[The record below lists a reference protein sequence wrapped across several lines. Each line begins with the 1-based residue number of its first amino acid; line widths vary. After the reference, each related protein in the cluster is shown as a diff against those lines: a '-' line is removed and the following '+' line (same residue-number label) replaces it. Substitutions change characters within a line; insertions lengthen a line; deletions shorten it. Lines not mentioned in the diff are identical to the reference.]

1 MNAQKWVSK
10 AEGRKEKGD
19 ASRTGKEQ
27 REGRETQLPRN
38 KEYDPLDK

>member
-10 AEGRKEKGD
+10 AEGRKEEGD

-27 REGRETQLPRN
+27 REGRETQVPSN
-38 KEYDPLDK
+38 KEYDQSDK